1 MKCSD
6 GRHEFSMAGE
16 TDPALP
22 LLALCVAANNAARY
36 TLAHMKRHLA
46 SLLLTVAVALSST
59 LALAAPEVLDIEWKD
74 SGRDRILPLKVRVP
88 EGTDKVP
95 LIVFSHGLGG
105 SREGGKAWGEHWSAN
120 GYLVVHV
127 QHPGSD
133 DALWRGPGEGPLK
146 QRMSRGATPEQL
158 LGRVDD
164 VRFVLDELARQQ
176 AKADVPAW
184 AKRIDLSRIAMTG
197 HSFGARTTMALA
209 GERYPGP
216 IKSLADARITAFIA
230 FSPTVQGVKRSWPER
245 YGEMSKPF
253 LSVTGT
259 VDGDVMSMGSSP
271 KKRAALFDEQ
281 MNGDKYR
288 VVFDGGD
295 HSVFNGGDIRDA
307 AWLIRVTGE
316 NHESTNA
323 ATARVIREKT
333 NVLTLKFLDAYL
345 KGDSKA
351 KAWLTDEA
359 KAALGD
365 AGIWSA
371 K

>member
-1 MKCSD
+1 MWMKQRLISIL
-6 GRHEFSMAGE
+6 F
-16 TDPALP
+16 
-22 LLALCVAANNAARY
+22 
-36 TLAHMKRHLA
+36 
-46 SLLLTVAVALSST
+46 AVGMALSSA
-59 LALAAPEVLDIEWKD
+59 LALAAPQVLDIEWKD
-74 SGRDRILPLKVRVP
+74 GGRDRTLPLKVRAP
-88 EGTDKVP
+88 DGEGKLP
-95 LIVFSHGLGG
+95 LVIFSHGLGG

-120 GYLVVHV
+120 GYLVIHV

-133 DALWRGPGEGPLK
+133 DSLWRGPGEGPLK

-176 AKADVPAW
+176 AKADAPGW
-184 AKRIDLSRIAMTG
+184 IKRADLSRIAMTG

-216 IKSLADARITAFIA
+216 IKSLADARIVAFIA

-245 YGEMSKPF
+245 YGEMNKPF
-253 LSVTGT
+253 FSVTGSI
-259 VDGDVMSMGSSP
+259 DNDVMSMGSSP

-281 MNGDKYR
+281 PGGDKYR
-288 VVFDGGD
+288 VVFEGGD
-295 HSVFNGGDIRDA
+295 HAVFGGGDLRDA
-307 AWLIRVTGE
+307 AWLNRVTGE
-316 NHESTNA
+316 SHESTPV

-333 NVLTLKFLDAYL
+333 TLLTLKFLDAYL
-345 KGDSKA
+345 KADGKA
-351 KAWLTDEA
+351 KAWLAEDA

-365 AGIWSA
+365 AGVWSA